1 MKCKPAK
8 AARLL
13 TNNHKVGCTQ
23 ILVSKTRHKSSQ
35 IDVFGA
41 FQVQHGQTLLSC
53 SSQVP
58 PTHSRSGGEPVHFL
72 FMIFYSYRAINI
84 FVFEFTDISSL
95 KSAKVHRRDASFLK
109 LWKYS
114 KCERP
119 NISETILNFYSSFE
133 NPACL
138 VCKRTRQEIKQ
149 ICSFEFDPTLIPSAR
164 GRGILSF
171 SANSSQSHE
180 HLIFQFVSYFLKG
193 EVNKK
198 GALRTLYPIV
208 IYCIAWHGMV
218 CHRFELQWYWSWVTG
233 VTPMLGRVKIW
244 KSGWAWVNLALKKL
258 ACVRANNYHW

>member
-1 MKCKPAK
+1 
-8 AARLL
+8 
-13 TNNHKVGCTQ
+13 
-23 ILVSKTRHKSSQ
+23 
-35 IDVFGA
+35 
-41 FQVQHGQTLLSC
+41 
-53 SSQVP
+53 
-58 PTHSRSGGEPVHFL
+58 
-72 FMIFYSYRAINI
+72 MIFYSYRAINI

-198 GALRTLYPIV
+198 GALRTLV
-208 IYCIAWHGMV
+208 IYCIACMTWYGMSLFWV
-218 CHRFELQWYWSWVTG
+218 AVILKKGSWVTG

-244 KSGWAWVNLALKKL
+244 KSGWAWVNDLALKKL
-258 ACVRANNYHW
+258 ACVRANNYNW